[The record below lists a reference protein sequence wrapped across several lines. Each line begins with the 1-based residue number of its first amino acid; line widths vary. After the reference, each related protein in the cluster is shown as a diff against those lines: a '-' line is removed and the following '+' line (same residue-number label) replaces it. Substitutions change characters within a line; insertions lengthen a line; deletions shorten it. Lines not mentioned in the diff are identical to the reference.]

1 MSIFCVKGL
10 FKKKPQIRVLEKRVI
25 YKCVKMF
32 ATELSPT
39 FCEFETI
46 SSKKKPQI
54 RVLEKR
60 NEIINIK
67 RLIENRSM

>member
-32 ATELSPT
+32 AMEILPT
-39 FCEFETI
+39 ICEFETI
-46 SSKKKPQI
+46 SSRKNPKSVSW
-54 RVLEKR
+54 RSV
-60 NEIINIK
+60 IK
-67 RLIENRSM
+67 L

>member
-1 MSIFCVKGL
+1 MSVFCVKGL

-32 ATELSPT
+32 AMEILPT

-46 SSKKKPQI
+46 SSK
-54 RVLEKR
+54 
-60 NEIINIK
+60 
-67 RLIENRSM
+67 

>member
-46 SSKKKPQI
+46 SSKKNPKS
-54 RVLEKR
+54 VSW
-60 NEIINIK
+60 
-67 RLIENRSM
+67 RSVMKL

>member
-1 MSIFCVKGL
+1 MIKDEETIGIYLIVGEDRADTIENIKNGYIFMSIFCVKGL
-10 FKKKPQIRVLEKRVI
+10 F
-25 YKCVKMF
+25 
-32 ATELSPT
+32 
-39 FCEFETI
+39 
-46 SSKKKPQI
+46 KKKPQI

>member
-25 YKCVKMF
+25 YKCVKIF
-32 ATELSPT
+32 ATEILPT

-46 SSKKKPQI
+46 SSKKNPKS
-54 RVLEKR
+54 VSW
-60 NEIINIK
+60 
-67 RLIENRSM
+67 RSVMKL

>member
-1 MSIFCVKGL
+1 MSIFCVKGF

-32 ATELSPT
+32 ATEISPT

-46 SSKKKPQI
+46 SSKKNPKS
-54 RVLEKR
+54 VSW
-60 NEIINIK
+60 
-67 RLIENRSM
+67 RSVMKL